1 MDPDVP
7 ARTLEEA
14 LGDIRSAGSPA
25 ELEDIRIKYLGRKGL
40 ISRHLSEMGS
50 LSPEERPRMGK
61 LLNETKEKIAA
72 ALAEKLEAAGSGGP
86 ALAPLDVTM
95 PGRRPA
101 LGALHPIT
109 RAMDEI
115 ADIFA
120 GLGFTVA
127 EGPEAELEHYN
138 FEALNMPVDHPARD
152 AFDTLF
158 LESGALMRSHTSTVQ
173 IRYMEKH
180 RPPVRIIAPGR
191 VYRQET
197 VDASH
202 HYMFNQ
208 VEGLAVDEDIT
219 FADLKTV
226 LQHFAH
232 RYFGPEVKM
241 RFRPS
246 FFPFTEP
253 SAEMDISCVMCGG
266 DGCSVC
272 SRTGW
277 LEIMGCGMVDV
288 NVLQAVDYDPEKYT
302 GFAFGMGVE
311 RVAMLKHGIGDIR
324 MFTENDI
331 RFLGQLR

>member
-14 LGDIRSAGSPA
+14 LNDIESAGSPA
-25 ELEDIRIKYLGRKGL
+25 DLEDIRIKYLGRKGL

-50 LSPEERPRMGK
+50 LSPEARPKMGK
-61 LLNETKEKIAA
+61 LLNETKGKIAA
-72 ALAEKLEAAGSGGP
+72 ALAGKLEAAGSSGP
-86 ALAPLDVTM
+86 VLPALDVTM
-95 PGRRPA
+95 PGRKPA
-101 LGALHPIT
+101 LGAIHPIT

-115 ADIFA
+115 SDIFA
-120 GLGFTVA
+120 GLGFTAA

-173 IRYMEKH
+173 IRYMEQH
-180 RPPVRIIAPGR
+180 QPPVRIIAPGR
-191 VYRQET
+191 VYRHET

-208 VEGLAVDEDIT
+208 IEGLAVDEDIT
-219 FADLKTV
+219 FADLKAV
-226 LQHFAH
+226 LLHFAH
-232 RYFGPEVKM
+232 RYFGPEVNM

-253 SAEMDISCVMCGG
+253 SAEVDISCVICGG
-266 DGCSVC
+266 EGCSVC

-288 NVLQAVDYDPEKYT
+288 DVLQAVNYDPESCT